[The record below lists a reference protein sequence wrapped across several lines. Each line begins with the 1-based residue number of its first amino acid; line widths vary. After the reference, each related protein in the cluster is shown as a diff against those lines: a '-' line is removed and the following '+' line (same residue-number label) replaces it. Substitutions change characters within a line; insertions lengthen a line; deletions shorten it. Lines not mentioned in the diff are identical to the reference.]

1 MAKLTVQDLTNMA
14 RSGDPN
20 ERKRGFGL
28 FQSWIKMTPKLQDSE
43 KLTQM
48 ERDILT
54 QLFEQKGLMTE
65 ERRRQTAKGSPTHP
79 PRR

>member
-1 MAKLTVQDLTNMA
+1 MARITYQDLTDMA

-28 FQSWIKMTPKLQDSE
+28 FEAWVKSNARLQDSE

-48 ERDILT
+48 EREILT
-54 QLFEQKGLMTE
+54 QLFEQKGLMTA
-65 ERRRQTAKGSPTHP
+65 ERKRQIEAKKKL
-79 PRR
+79 R